1 MIEKTSTD
9 LKKGDKLRIKSKKRS
24 AFSSAGAPR
33 TFDAS
38 LQSALH
44 FEFHDTIEGLMSDLG
59 EQEKRFL
66 DQQSPYELNRYKA
79 LVKEILK
86 TILDGSLRVAP
97 LKRRRRDRADF
108 AIVEE
113 IDSKLLA
120 LSEAVTR
127 NNKAFDLLKTVE
139 EIRGLLLDLQF

>member
-9 LKKGDKLRIKSKKRS
+9 LKKDEKLRIKSKKRS
-24 AFSSAGAPR
+24 GLTSSGTSK

-38 LQSALH
+38 LQNALH
-44 FEFHDTIEGLMSDLG
+44 FEFHDTIEGLMSDLS

-66 DQQSPYELNRYKA
+66 DRQTPYELNRYKA

-86 TILDGSLRVAP
+86 TILEGSLRVTP
-97 LKRRRRDRADF
+97 LKRQRRDRADF
-108 AIVEE
+108 AIIEE
-113 IDSKLLA
+113 INSKLLA
-120 LSEAVTR
+120 MSEAVTR
-127 NNKAFDLLKTVE
+127 NNRAFDLLKTVE

>member
-9 LKKGDKLRIKSKKRS
+9 LKKDEKLRIKSKKRS
-24 AFSSAGAPR
+24 ALSSSGPSK

-38 LQSALH
+38 LQNALH
-44 FEFHDTIEGLMSDLG
+44 FEFHDTIEGLMSDLS

-66 DQQSPYELNRYKA
+66 DRQTPYELNRYKA

-86 TILDGSLRVAP
+86 TILEGSLRVTP
-97 LKRRRRDRADF
+97 LKRQRRDRADF
-108 AIVEE
+108 AVIEE
-113 IDSKLLA
+113 INSKLLA
-120 LSEAVTR
+120 MSEAVTR
-127 NNKAFDLLKTVE
+127 NNRAFDLLKTVE

>member
-9 LKKGDKLRIKSKKRS
+9 LKKDEKLKIKTKKRS
-24 AFSSAGAPR
+24 AFSSSGLSK

-38 LQSALH
+38 LQNALH

-66 DQQSPYELNRYKA
+66 DRQTPYELNRYKA
-79 LVKEILK
+79 LVKDILK
-86 TILDGSLRVAP
+86 TILEGSLKVTP
-97 LKRRRRDRADF
+97 LKRQRRDRADF
-108 AIVEE
+108 AIIEE
-113 IDSKLLA
+113 INSKLL
-120 LSEAVTR
+120 SMSDAVTR
-127 NNKAFDLLKTVE
+127 NNRAFDLLKTVE

>member
-1 MIEKTSTD
+1 
-9 LKKGDKLRIKSKKRS
+9 
-24 AFSSAGAPR
+24 
-33 TFDAS
+33 
-38 LQSALH
+38 
-44 FEFHDTIEGLMSDLG
+44 
-59 EQEKRFL
+59 
-66 DQQSPYELNRYKA
+66 
-79 LVKEILK
+79 V
-86 TILDGSLRVAP
+86 
-97 LKRRRRDRADF
+97 DF